1 MAVAKQMWFSQ
12 RMDGEGHIWIW
23 RSVKVSQSVDQRRGT
38 LVLILFQAYAKLVLY
53 KFAKV
58 LLLKCFLCLHLL
70 LSKVNGLPLCI
81 LAIYKISSHTV
92 THYISFHYI
101 CLRVSLYQLSPN
113 TEQDPLFAIFLAVHY
128 PFLFNSEVNL
138 FLPLKTVSDQ
148 SSHVAGINGFTSP
161 YVAQVTQTTRDGW
174 TLNFIREC
182 MKINKVCS
190 KSHSVKKKEIK
201 ISHLEFMLCVLL
213 FVRF

>member
-1 MAVAKQMWFSQ
+1 MLSLFTFITIWSEWFT
-12 RMDGEGHIWIW
+12 
-23 RSVKVSQSVDQRRGT
+23 SVYSCNIQD
-38 LVLILFQAYAKLVLY
+38 L
-53 KFAKV
+53 
-58 LLLKCFLCLHLL
+58 
-70 LSKVNGLPLCI
+70 
-81 LAIYKISSHTV
+81 V
-92 THYISFHYI
+92 THCHTLHQFSIYLFRCKFISVIPQHWTWSFVCYI
-101 CLRVSLYQLSPN
+101 LSC
-113 TEQDPLFAIFLAVHY
+113 HY
-128 PFLFNSEVNL
+128 PFLFNSEVTL
-138 FLPLKTVSDQ
+138 FVPLKTVCDQ

-213 FVRF
+213 FVGF

>member
-1 MAVAKQMWFSQ
+1 M
-12 RMDGEGHIWIW
+12 
-23 RSVKVSQSVDQRRGT
+23 
-38 LVLILFQAYAKLVLY
+38 
-53 KFAKV
+53 

-70 LSKVNGLPLCI
+70 LSEVNGLPLFI
-81 LAIYKISSHTV
+81 HVIYKISSHTV
-92 THYISFHYI
+92 THYISFQYI
-101 CLRVSLYQLSPN
+101 CLEVSLFQLSPN
-113 TEQDPLFAIFLAVHY
+113 TEHDPLFAIFLAVHY
-128 PFLFNSEVNL
+128 PFLFNSEVTL
-138 FLPLKTVSDQ
+138 FVPLKTVCDQ

-213 FVRF
+213 FVGF

>member
-1 MAVAKQMWFSQ
+1 MRNWSY
-12 RMDGEGHIWIW
+12 I
-23 RSVKVSQSVDQRRGT
+23 S
-38 LVLILFQAYAKLVLY
+38 
-53 KFAKV
+53 
-58 LLLKCFLCLHLL
+58 LLKCFCWSAFFVYIYYYLKWMVYLCVSLQYTRSRH
-70 LSKVNGLPLCI
+70 
-81 LAIYKISSHTV
+81 
-92 THYISFHYI
+92 ISFHYI

-128 PFLFNSEVNL
+128 PFLFNSELNL

-161 YVAQVTQTTRDGW
+161 YVAQVTQTTREGW

-182 MKINKVCS
+182 MKIIKVCS

>member
-1 MAVAKQMWFSQ
+1 M
-12 RMDGEGHIWIW
+12 
-23 RSVKVSQSVDQRRGT
+23 SQSVEQRRGT

-70 LSKVNGLPLCI
+70 LSKVNGLPLW
-81 LAIYKISSHTV
+81 ISSHTV

-138 FLPLKTVSDQ
+138 FLPLKTVCDQ

-161 YVAQVTQTTRDGW
+161 YVAQVTHTMRDG
-174 TLNFIREC
+174 
-182 MKINKVCS
+182 
-190 KSHSVKKKEIK
+190 
-201 ISHLEFMLCVLL
+201 
-213 FVRF
+213 

>member
-1 MAVAKQMWFSQ
+1 MQNWSY
-12 RMDGEGHIWIW
+12 I
-23 RSVKVSQSVDQRRGT
+23 S
-38 LVLILFQAYAKLVLY
+38 
-53 KFAKV
+53 
-58 LLLKCFLCLHLL
+58 LLKCFCWSAFFVYIYYYLKWMVYLCVFMQYTRSRHT
-70 LSKVNGLPLCI
+70 
-81 LAIYKISSHTV
+81 TV
-92 THYISFHYI
+92 THYISFQYI
-101 CLRVSLYQLSPN
+101 CLHVSLYQLSPN

-138 FLPLKTVSDQ
+138 FLPLTTVCDQ

>member
-1 MAVAKQMWFSQ
+1 M
-12 RMDGEGHIWIW
+12 
-23 RSVKVSQSVDQRRGT
+23 
-38 LVLILFQAYAKLVLY
+38 
-53 KFAKV
+53 

-70 LSKVNGLPLCI
+70 LSEVNGLPLFI
-81 LAIYKISSHTV
+81 HVIYKISSHTV
-92 THYISFHYI
+92 THYISFQYI
-101 CLRVSLYQLSPN
+101 CLHVSLYQLSPN
-113 TEQDPLFAIFLAVHY
+113 TEHDPLFAIFLAVHY
-128 PFLFNSEVNL
+128 PFLFNSEVTL
-138 FLPLKTVSDQ
+138 FVPLKTVCDQ

-201 ISHLEFMLCVLL
+201 ISHLEFMLSVLL
-213 FVRF
+213 FVGF

>member
-1 MAVAKQMWFSQ
+1 M
-12 RMDGEGHIWIW
+12 
-23 RSVKVSQSVDQRRGT
+23 
-38 LVLILFQAYAKLVLY
+38 
-53 KFAKV
+53 

-213 FVRF
+213 FVGF